1 VLKLLGFARLK
12 ESATINSMENVFG
25 ERTVT
30 LRLIFL
36 LIMGR
41 ILRKMKML

>member
-1 VLKLLGFARLK
+1 M

-25 ERTVT
+25 ERTVN